1 MMLTNPCTNDARVM
15 KEAMTLAGN
24 GYNVR
29 ILATMG
35 NNTPETEDIDGIVIK
50 RIRRKFQS
58 NTLPGKIEFTLK
70 FTFAAVRERADI
82 YHAHDLSTLL
92 ECYIASRVNRSRLV
106 YDAHE
111 LFADPTKSRVG
122 AFLYSILEKC
132 LIKKADLVITVDNYR
147 SHVLAT
153 TYKLKTLP
161 MFLMNVPPLKSFR
174 LGADYIASVTP
185 EDISR
190 LKKNRRIILHQG
202 AIQAG
207 RGGGM
212 GLVEL
217 VASMKFLDDEYYLLM
232 VGDGPLRKD
241 LEKMAVETGVD
252 RRICFTGMVSLAR
265 LPDYT
270 RLADIGMIVFK
281 NTCPD
286 YYYASPNKLFEYIHA
301 NVPVLAPDYPLL
313 KEIVEKYNIGVLLDR
328 IEPEEIAAKIKL
340 AFSDMNNYKGMK
352 ENTDAAKRD
361 LNWENEEKKL
371 IGAYSTLIAK
381 SRPILNPEAASLH

>member
-1 MMLTNPCTNDARVM
+1 MLTNPCTNDARVM

-24 GYNVR
+24 GYDVR

-35 NNTPETEDIDGIVIK
+35 ENTPKTEHIEGIAIK
-50 RIRRKFQS
+50 RINKKFQS
-58 NTLPGKIEFTLK
+58 NTLLGKIEFTLK
-70 FTFAAVRERADI
+70 FTFSAVREKADV

-92 ECYIASRVNRSRLV
+92 ECYIASRINRSGLV

-122 AFLYSILEKC
+122 AFLYSILEKH
-132 LIKKADLVITVDNYR
+132 LIKKADLVITVDHYR
-147 SHVLAT
+147 SNVLAA
-153 TYKLKTLP
+153 TYKLKSLP
-161 MFLMNVPPLKSFR
+161 MFMMNVPLLKPFR
-174 LGADYIASVTP
+174 LGADYAASITP

-190 LKKNRRIILHQG
+190 LKNNRRIILHQG
-202 AIQAG
+202 TIQAG

-217 VASMKFLDDEYYLLM
+217 VESMKYLDEQYYLLM
-232 VGDGPLRKD
+232 VGDGPLRED
-241 LEKMAVETGVD
+241 LEKMSVEMVVNH
-252 RRICFTGMVSLAR
+252 RICFTGMVSLTR

-270 RLADIGMIVFK
+270 RLADIGVIVYK
-281 NTCPD
+281 NTCLD

-313 KEIVEKYNIGVLLDR
+313 KEIVEKYDIGVLIDKV
-328 IEPEEIAAKIKL
+328 EPEEIAAKIKL
-340 AFSDMNNYKGMK
+340 AFSDMNNYRKTK
-352 ENTDAAKRD
+352 ENTEVAKRD

-371 IGAYSTLIAK
+371 IGAYQALVTK
-381 SRPILNPEAASLH
+381 T

>member
-1 MMLTNPCTNDARVM
+1 MKKVCMMLTNPCTNDARVL

-24 GYNVR
+24 GYDVR

-35 NNTPETEDIDGIVIK
+35 NNTPKIEHVEGIAIK
-50 RIRRKFQS
+50 RIKRKFRS
-58 NTLPGKIEFTLK
+58 NTLPGKMEFTLK
-70 FTFAAVRERADI
+70 FTFAAVREKADI

-92 ECYIASRVNRSRLV
+92 ECYIASRVNRSKLV

-111 LFADPTKSRVG
+111 LFADPTKSKVA
-122 AFLYSILEKC
+122 AFLYSVVERH
-132 LIKKADLVITVDNYR
+132 LIKKADLIITVDNYR
-147 SHVLAT
+147 SNVLAT
-153 TYKLKTLP
+153 TYKLKSLP
-161 MFLMNVPPLKSFR
+161 MFLMNVPPLKPFR
-174 LGADYIASVTP
+174 LGADYAAGVTP

-202 AIQAG
+202 TIQAG

-217 VASMKFLDDEYYLLM
+217 VESMKYLDDQYYLLM
-232 VGDGPLRKD
+232 VGDGPLRED
-241 LEKMAVETGVD
+241 LEKMAVEMGVD
-252 RRICFTGMVSLAR
+252 QRICFTGMVSLTR

-270 RLADIGMIVFK
+270 RLADIGAIVYR
-281 NTCPD
+281 NTCLD

-313 KEIVEKYNIGVLLDR
+313 KEIVEKYDIGVLIDK

-340 AFSDMNNYKGMK
+340 VFSDKNNYQRMK
-352 ENTDAAKRD
+352 ENTEVAKRN

-371 IGAYSTLIAK
+371 IVAYQALIIK
-381 SRPILNPEAASLH
+381 P